1 MNAPGTVRLARIS
14 VLVAILAP
22 LLFFCACRRDGK
34 GTLRTTDS
42 LLHEALPAGRD
53 FAFASGS
60 QEFLDPAK
68 VAETA
73 GHHLMMNVFEGLYV
87 YNRGDG
93 PPVPAMA
100 SGVAVSADGLTY
112 TFTLRP
118 GITWSNGRPISAQD
132 FVWSWRRVLDPKTAS
147 RSAQLLWFIRGAKA
161 FNEGV
166 EPDPDKVGVHALDP
180 STLRVELANPTPFF
194 LHLLCEMPFV
204 PTPREE
210 VERWGDQWPQPE
222 HIVSNGPFVLAE
234 FHPRKW
240 AVLQRNPRYYD
251 VGNVY
256 LETIHIYDTED
267 EQTAFEWYEVG
278 KTQWHGD
285 VGLPM
290 EQVPL
295 LREAG
300 RVDFRTDPKLCSYY
314 FSIRVDRPPFD
325 DPRVRRAIALAIDR
339 ERLALHVLRGG
350 QIVSSGAVPDLFG
363 VTHGYHVLQSE
374 TFNPEKARALLA
386 EAGYP
391 RGVGL
396 PPVEFYFNTGE
407 GHRVIAEYVQRNLQ
421 ENLGIRVQLANMEW
435 GTLLK
440 TLLAGRFSI
449 GRSSWCADY
458 PDPLTFLEVFES
470 DSKSNYSGYKS
481 PEYDEVI
488 AAIRREP
495 DLHRRNTDLRRAEEI
510 LARDLPFLPMYH
522 YTWSYLIRPYVLG
535 YENHMQDE
543 HPLKY
548 VRYATPQEWERIRH
562 GEAIHLAPLPGEL
575 TPTGGG

>member
-1 MNAPGTVRLARIS
+1 MKVPGSPRFARWVRSL
-14 VLVAILAP
+14 AILA
-22 LLFFCACRRDGK
+22 LLQTFFACHRDARA
-34 GTLRTTDS
+34 TLRTTDS
-42 LLHEALPAGRD
+42 LLHESLPTGRD

-73 GHHLMMNVFEGLYV
+73 GHHLMMNIFEGLYV

-100 SGVAVSADGLTY
+100 TSHTVSADGRTY
-112 TFTLRP
+112 TFKLRT
-118 GITWSNGRPISAQD
+118 GVTWSNGRPITADD

-147 RSAQLLWFIRGAKA
+147 RSAQLLWFLRGAKA
-161 FNEGV
+161 FSEGV
-166 EPDPDKVGVHALDP
+166 DTDPGKIGVQAVDAA
-180 STLRVELANPTPFF
+180 TLRVELVNPTPFF
-194 LHLLCEMPFV
+194 THLLCEMPFV
-204 PTPREE
+204 VTPREV
-210 VERWGDQWPQPE
+210 VEQWGDQWTRPE
-222 HIVSNGPFVLAE
+222 HIVSNGPYVLAE

-240 AVLQRNPRYYD
+240 AVLKKNPRYFD
-251 VGNVY
+251 AANVY
-256 LETIHIYDTED
+256 LETIRVYDTES
-267 EQTAFEWYEVG
+267 EQTAFDWYEVG

-285 VGLPM
+285 VALPM
-290 EQVPL
+290 EQLPL
-295 LREAG
+295 LRESG

-325 DPRVRRAIALAIDR
+325 DPRVRRAISLAIDR

-350 QIVSSGAVPDLFG
+350 QIVASGAVPDLFG
-363 VTHGYHVLQSE
+363 VTHGYHVLASE

-396 PPVEFYFNTGE
+396 PPVEFFFNTGE

-421 ENLGIRVQLANMEW
+421 ENLGIRVGLANMEW

-481 PEYDEVI
+481 AEYDEVI
-488 AAIRREP
+488 AAIRKEP

-510 LARDLPFLPMYH
+510 LDRDLPFLPMYH
-522 YTWSYLIRPYVLG
+522 YTWSYLIRPFVLG
-535 YENHMQDE
+535 YENHMQDQ

-548 VRYATPQEWERIRH
+548 VRYATPQEWERIKG
-562 GEAIHLAPLPGEL
+562 GETVHLAPLPGA
-575 TPTGGG
+575 PTATEG